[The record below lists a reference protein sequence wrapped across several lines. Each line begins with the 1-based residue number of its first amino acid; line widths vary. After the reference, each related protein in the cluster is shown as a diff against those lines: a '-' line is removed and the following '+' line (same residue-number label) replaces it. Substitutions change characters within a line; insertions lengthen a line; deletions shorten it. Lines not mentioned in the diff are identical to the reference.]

1 MNPHDQIDHLK
12 SAGIIID
19 HVANGIKLAHKY
31 GLPEILISFIATH
44 HGTTQANY
52 FYRMYQN
59 ENPGKEIDRSVFTY
73 PGPLPQN
80 KETAVLMLIDGIEA
94 ASRSLKDKSVDNI
107 HDLIDSM
114 VEQKIRSGQLIDADL
129 TFKDISILKNTLLEK
144 LVNIYHVRIE
154 YPK

>member
-12 SAGIIID
+12 SSGIIID
-19 HVANGIKLAHKY
+19 HVANGVKLARKY
-31 GLPEILISFIATH
+31 GLPEILISFIETH
-44 HGTTQANY
+44 HGTTQTDY
-52 FYRMYQN
+52 FYKMYQI
-59 ENPGKEIDRSVFTY
+59 ENPKEDVDKNMFTY

-94 ASRSLKDKSVDNI
+94 ATRSLKEKSVDNI
-107 HDLIDSM
+107 RELIEKM
-114 VEQKIRSGQLIDADL
+114 VEQKIQSNQLINADL
-129 TFKDISILKNTLLEK
+129 TLREITILKVTLLEK